1 MVDVIDVGVG
11 ASHLNSAGDPKD
23 GCKLIEGYHNI
34 VFAIGYDTPD
44 DPLMHGAFLAEVETA
59 CELDGSKFLHLDVA
73 MAGRWDM
80 HDVHKHHSSMT
91 MVWHAMTDSGLKKLN
106 LGFVDKRWTTFC
118 HGSLQIK
125 LETGPKKMNWTSK
138 WE

>member
-59 CELDGSKFLHLDVA
+59 CELDGSKFLHLDIA

-80 HDVHKHHSSMT
+80 HDCPQTPFINDHGLACNDGQWAQEIESWFRGQT
-91 MVWHAMTDSGLKKLN
+91 MDDVLSWKFAD
-106 LGFVDKRWTTFC
+106 
-118 HGSLQIK
+118 
-125 LETGPKKMNWTSK
+125 
-138 WE
+138 